1 MQSIQQLAA
10 FALLALT
17 PLFLAPPTCRAPAHI
32 NCASHMQNK
41 SQNVHLDTKHG
52 QSRLLAILLSMTTRL
67 QTQAW
72 AVTPEC
78 SWLIAST
85 QDIEMDQTKMT
96 ICIDTGR

>member
-1 MQSIQQLAA
+1 MQSMQQLAA

-52 QSRLLAILLSMTTRL
+52 QSRLLAILLAMT
-67 QTQAW
+67 
-72 AVTPEC
+72 V
-78 SWLIAST
+78 LIAKMYILT
-85 QDIEMDQTKMT
+85 QCTVRVSCSQF
-96 ICIDTGR
+96 CLA